1 MPDSEAPSA
10 EAAET
15 RATGG
20 HRRVLSA
27 AAMLGGA
34 TVIVKL
40 AALAKDWL
48 VARQLGAGD
57 ALDAY
62 LIAFL
67 IPSYAVVV
75 LAHTFASAFVPTYIR
90 VWQQQ
95 GLASAQRLT
104 SGALATGA
112 AGLVMVTLLLVA
124 VARFVLPIVGMGFDE
139 AKLAL
144 TLALFY
150 PLAGVVI
157 AAGLSAMLA
166 AVLNAHE
173 RFVATALAPVVIPLG
188 TLAVFWMYQ
197 DRFDVHALAWATLAG
212 FAAELCILLI
222 AAWRSGL
229 FPWPRFGSPEGE
241 LLHVGSQYVPVAL
254 GGLLMSS
261 SLVVDQAMAAS
272 LGSGQVSILSYG
284 GKIVAVVLTA
294 VAASLSTV
302 LFPRFSRMIA
312 AGRRRELKLTVGWYA
327 KIILLASI
335 PGVALLALMTE
346 PLVRLLFQRGAF
358 TPETTAAVT
367 GVQLWLLPQIP
378 FYVLAML
385 GARVLSALDGN
396 QIVLR
401 IGALTLL
408 VNVSG
413 NYVLMQWFGV
423 NGIAMSTSLVY
434 LIAAAATLLAI
445 RLKLAETTES
455 DESSGRE
462 RGNGSSGA

>member
-1 MPDSEAPSA
+1 MPDSGA
-10 EAAET
+10 
-15 RATGG
+15 G
-20 HRRVLSA
+20 HRRVLSN

-34 TVIVKL
+34 TVLAKL

-57 ALDAY
+57 ELDAY
-62 LIAFL
+62 LVAFL

-95 GLASAQRLT
+95 GFASAQRLT
-104 SGALATGA
+104 SRVLATGA
-112 AGLVMVTLLLVA
+112 GGLVIVTLVLVA
-124 VARFVLPIVGMGFDE
+124 AGRFVLPVVGLGFD
-139 AKLAL
+139 AQKLAL
-144 TLALFY
+144 ALALFY

-173 RFVATALAPVVIPLG
+173 RFVAAALAPVAIPIG
-188 TLAVFWMYQ
+188 TLAVFWIYQ
-197 DRFDVHALAWATLAG
+197 DRFGVHALAGGTLAG
-212 FAAELCILLI
+212 FVAELCILVI
-222 AAWRSGL
+222 AGSRSGL
-229 FPWPRFGSPEGE
+229 LVWPRFARLGGE
-241 LLHVGSQYVPVAL
+241 LRHVGSHYVPVAL

-284 GKIVAVVLTA
+284 GKIVAVVLTT

-302 LFPRFSRMIA
+302 LLPRFSRMIA
-312 AGRRRELKLTVGWYA
+312 AGRPNELRRTIGWYT
-327 KIILLASI
+327 KMILLASI
-335 PGVALLALMTE
+335 PGVALLAILSE

-396 QIVLR
+396 QTVLR
-401 IGALTLL
+401 IGALNLL
-408 VNVSG
+408 VNVTG
-413 NYVLMQWFGV
+413 NFVLMQWFGV

-434 LIAAAATLLAI
+434 MIAALATLVAI
-445 RLKLAETTES
+445 RRKLAEAAAPG
-455 DESSGRE
+455 ESS
-462 RGNGSSGA
+462 RG

>member
-1 MPDSEAPSA
+1 MPDSEAASA
-10 EAAET
+10 EAAGS
-15 RATGG
+15 RATAG

-34 TVIVKL
+34 TVLAKL

-57 ALDAY
+57 ELDAY
-62 LIAFL
+62 LVAFL

-75 LAHTFASAFVPTYIR
+75 LAHSFASAFVPTYIR

-95 GLASAQRLT
+95 GLATAQRLT
-104 SGALATGA
+104 SRVLAAGAL
-112 AGLVMVTLLLVA
+112 GLVIVTLVLLA
-124 VARFVLPIVGMGFDE
+124 TARFVLPMVGMGFDA
-139 AKLAL
+139 AKLSL

-173 RFVATALAPVVIPLG
+173 RFVAAAVAPMAIPLG
-188 TLAVFWMYQ
+188 TLVVFWMYE
-197 DRFDVHALAWATLAG
+197 DRFGVHALAAGTTAG
-212 FAAELCILLI
+212 FVAELCIL
-222 AAWRSGL
+222 AVAVSRCGL
-229 FPWPRFGSPEGE
+229 LVWPRFGWLEGE
-241 LLHVGSQYVPVAL
+241 LRHVGSQYVPVAL

-272 LGSGQVSILSYG
+272 LGSGQVSIFSYG

-294 VAASLSTV
+294 VAVSLSTV

-312 AGRRRELKLTVGWYA
+312 AGRQRELKRIVRWYA
-327 KIILLASI
+327 KMIVLAAI
-335 PGVALLALMTE
+335 PVVALLALFSE

-378 FYVLAML
+378 FYILAML

-401 IGALTLL
+401 IGALNLV

-434 LIAAAATLLAI
+434 AIAAAATLLAI
-445 RLKLAETTES
+445 RLKLGSTSENGEATR
-455 DESSGRE
+455 RE
-462 RGNGSSGA
+462 AQV

>member
-1 MPDSEAPSA
+1 MHDSDAPPA
-10 EAAET
+10 ESAET
-15 RATGG
+15 RLAFG
-20 HRRVLSA
+20 HRRVFWGVT
-27 AAMLGGA
+27 MLGGA
-34 TVIVKL
+34 TVLAKL

-57 ALDAY
+57 ELDAY
-62 LIAFL
+62 LVAFL

-75 LAHTFASAFVPTYIR
+75 LAHSFASAFVPTYIR

-104 SGALATGA
+104 SRALAAGA
-112 AGLVMVTLLLVA
+112 PSLVIVTLVLVA
-124 VARFVLPIVGMGFDE
+124 AARFVLPIVGMGFDA
-139 AKLAL
+139 AKLSL

-173 RFVATALAPVVIPLG
+173 RFVAAAIAPMAIPLG
-188 TLAVFWMYQ
+188 TLVVFWMYEG
-197 DRFDVHALAWATLAG
+197 RFGVYALAAGTTAG
-212 FAAELCILLI
+212 FVVELFILTM
-222 AAWRSGL
+222 AVSWRGL
-229 FPWPRFGSPEGE
+229 LVWPRFGRLEGE
-241 LLHVGSQYVPVAL
+241 LRHVGLQYLPIAL

-312 AGRRRELKLTVGWYA
+312 TGRRHELKLTLRLYA
-327 KIILLASI
+327 KIIVVAAI
-335 PGVALLALMTE
+335 PVVALLALFSE
-346 PLVRLLFQRGAF
+346 PLLRLLFQRGAF
-358 TPETTAAVT
+358 TPETTAAVN

-378 FYVLAML
+378 FYILVML
-385 GARVLSALDGN
+385 GARLLSALDGN

-401 IGALTLL
+401 IGALNLV
-408 VNVSG
+408 VNVIG

-423 NGIAMSTSLVY
+423 NGIAMSTTLVY
-434 LIAAAATLLAI
+434 VIAAATTLLAI
-445 RLKLAETTES
+445 RLKLGDTSE
-455 DESSGRE
+455 
-462 RGNGSSGA
+462 NGKSPGPLAPV